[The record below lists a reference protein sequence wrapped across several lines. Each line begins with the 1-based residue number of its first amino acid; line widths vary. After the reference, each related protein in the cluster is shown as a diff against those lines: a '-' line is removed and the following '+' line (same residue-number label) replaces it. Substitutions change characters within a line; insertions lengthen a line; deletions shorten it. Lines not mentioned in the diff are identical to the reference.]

1 MKKLNPMK
9 IQLRYN
15 THSQNEHDKWRL
27 VIDGVQH
34 IVSEVI
40 FECQTVTT
48 CDLIDLEGVQVEKYH
63 LSAIAENVLFEHGGE
78 SFVRVIVT

>member
-1 MKKLNPMK
+1 MNPMK

-15 THSQNEHDKWRL
+15 TNSENEFDKWRL
-27 VIDGVQH
+27 IIDGVQH

-48 CDLIDLEGVQVEKYH
+48 CDLVDVDGVQVEKYH
-63 LSAIAENVLFEHGGE
+63 LSAIAQDTLFYYGGA
-78 SFVRVIVT
+78 SFVRVIVS